1 MRVVITVAARHK
13 DGEVRE
19 YQRFEIPTEDL
30 GHVAYV
36 EVDSDTR
43 HAITG
48 AIGDAAE
55 SLIETQTVEVEPTHP
70 DEACAIC
77 ERETPSKAVEGE
89 AGGITR
95 HCGSEW
101 CAAEAWLR

>member
-1 MRVVITVAARHK
+1 MRVEITVATRQ

-19 YQRFEIPTEDL
+19 YQTFHVPTEDL
-30 GHVAYV
+30 GESAYV
-36 EVDSDTR
+36 EVESELR

-48 AIGDAAE
+48 AIGGAADSIIE
-55 SLIETQTVEVEPTHP
+55 SKTVEVEPTHP

-95 HCGSEW
+95 HCGADP